1 MRPARD
7 KKLVI
12 TSRGKMP
19 EDPISPEPE
28 TKPPNRRL
36 AF

>member
-12 TSRGKMP
+12 TSRVKMP
-19 EDPISPEPE
+19 EAPIPPEPE
-28 TKPPNRRL
+28 AKPPNRRL